1 MGLSQEHGRMKC
13 LYCGKRL
20 ALLRKLTDS
29 EFCSDMHRRLF
40 HQEHEKMALSR
51 LMDAQKRFETLTG
64 TGTETR
70 SGNKNGKGSPVN
82 GVPLPQEEM
91 KGFLP
96 YGPVSKSLRGFRQLT
111 VGPLRQMV
119 EPFLPE
125 LHLRLEAFPQTA
137 GSVEIPIAQPFP
149 VVSSRPAASF
159 DAFAADPRP
168 ELPVRTSRPDTAHL
182 AGAGE
187 QIWNWEHPVGLQI
200 PPREAVASPELA
212 LLPPALPML
221 AFDPVLKFPEG
232 SLETE
237 PVLEAQILEPA
248 IPVLPEESAP
258 GFSGAISKAFPRGLL
273 EPVEHSVMGV
283 EEILTFEENPAPAP
297 MASRLIPLRRPEAV
311 ERKRNMRRVRSR
323 EMFFPLPRL
332 GDLPALASR
341 VAHSGVPE
349 TMLAGATGSEWKPGP
364 VALPFS
370 TGPMDYGAGCG
381 VAAFTSIPAPIGEM
395 QSLPRL
401 PAIPVVPTRLPECAV
416 VEFELAT
423 AVGGAVPAR
432 PLRMVEALDA
442 QEYDTPLTKPRL
454 SGLPRTPALL
464 FSELPERL
472 AGEPVAGMA
481 RGRSRGLA
489 AAAPN
494 TADYVVTPEFQPGAS
509 FQPSPDLPASHS
521 LADVAVIER
530 ESNAGFIRCAADT
543 SVDTPAPQAI
553 LPVSRF
559 AGEAQPALSRQVLP
573 IPSHSPAVHPKYAL
587 ASQEL
592 APLWPDPARIMPR
605 IQAGIAED
613 CDVRDAVRAI
623 NVVLGERRKP
633 WMRIPSFALPISR
646 PDLKW
651 FVMSVPVLLLLAV
664 YSLTNSQETA
674 PVASAVP
681 QAEPETTVAEAAP
694 PAPKHVRSR
703 SRKAAEPPPVTAH
716 APETAVTPVSSG
728 PLSGGLEGLKQSIL
742 RRAAIS
748 LSDDFRSGLGEWE
761 GRGDW
766 SKQWSYDPAGFLVT
780 GPLALYK
787 PSMNLA
793 DYRMEFL
800 GQIEKKSLGWVYRA
814 VDPENYY
821 ATKITLTTGGPLP
834 EAIIERYAVINGKQS
849 SYHRRPLPLQI
860 HADTL
865 YRVRVDVRGNG
876 FTLLV
881 QGQVVDYWSDDRL
894 KTGGIGF
901 FSAKG
906 EQARLRWVEV
916 SHQYDFLG
924 RLCAFLAPYSLPAK
938 DGSLKQ

>member
-1 MGLSQEHGRMKC
+1 MKC

-20 ALLRKLTDS
+20 ALLRKLADS

-64 TGTETR
+64 TGTET
-70 SGNKNGKGSPVN
+70 KNGKN
-82 GVPLPQEEM
+82 GKNGKSAPPGGAPLPQEEM

-96 YGPVSKSLRGFRQLT
+96 YGPLTKSLRGFRQLA

-125 LHLRLEAFPQTA
+125 LHLRLEAFPPTA
-137 GSVEIPIAQPFP
+137 GAVEIPIAQPGP
-149 VVSSRPAASF
+149 VASPRPAAVF
-159 DAFAADPRP
+159 DALVAEQRP
-168 ELPVRTSRPDTAHL
+168 ELPGWSSRRDAARL
-182 AGAGE
+182 DEGGE
-187 QIWNWEHPVGLQI
+187 HAWNWEHP
-200 PPREAVASPELA
+200 AVFQTPLRDSSSGPVFAS
-212 LLPPALPML
+212 LPPALPML
-221 AFDPVLKFPEG
+221 GFEPLLAFPKGAMEA
-232 SLETE
+232 E
-237 PVLEAQILEPA
+237 PVVEVQIIEPA
-248 IPVLPEESAP
+248 TPVLPEQSAP
-258 GFSGAISKAFPRGLL
+258 GFSGSISKAFPRGLL
-273 EPVEHSVMGV
+273 EPVEHSAMGV
-283 EEILTFEENPAPAP
+283 EEVLAFEENPAPAP
-297 MASRLIPLRRPEAV
+297 MVSKLLLLGKPDAV

-332 GDLPALASR
+332 GDLPALAAC
-341 VAHSGVPE
+341 VAHGGVPE
-349 TMLAGATGSEWKPGP
+349 TLVAGATGSEWKPGLA
-364 VALPFS
+364 ALPYPA
-370 TGPMDYGAGCG
+370 GPIECRACRG
-381 VAAFTSIPAPIGEM
+381 VATFSFIPAPISEM
-395 QSLPRL
+395 QALPRL
-401 PAIPVVPTRLPECAV
+401 RNVPTVSFRAPEGEAV
-416 VEFELAT
+416 E
-423 AVGGAVPAR
+423 AVPAAVAGADR
-432 PLRMVEALDA
+432 MAPPLTTTDALSALDLA
-442 QEYDTPLTKPRL
+442 TPFEKPRL
-454 SGLPRTPALL
+454 SGLLRTPSLL
-464 FSELPERL
+464 FAELPERL
-472 AGEPVAGMA
+472 TGEPVAGIA
-481 RGRSRGLA
+481 SGAGRRVAPA
-489 AAAPN
+489 ASGVG
-494 TADYVVTPEFQPGAS
+494 DHVVRPEFPRGAL
-509 FQPSPDLPASHS
+509 FHPSPALPASHS
-521 LADVAVIER
+521 MARVALLER
-530 ESNAGFIRCAADT
+530 DSVPGFIRCQAGTPAE
-543 SVDTPAPQAI
+543 TPAPRAI
-553 LPVSRF
+553 LPASRF
-559 AGEAQPALSRQVLP
+559 AREPRPALSRQAFP
-573 IPSHSPAVHPKYAL
+573 IPSHTPAAHPKSVL
-587 ASQEL
+587 ASQDL

-623 NVVLGERRKP
+623 NVGLSERRKP
-633 WMRIPSFALPISR
+633 WMRIPAFALPISR

-651 FVMSVPVLLLLAV
+651 FVMSVPVLLLLTV

-681 QAEPETTVAEAAP
+681 RTEPGTAAEAAP
-694 PAPKHVRSR
+694 PASSHARSHG
-703 SRKAAEPPPVTAH
+703 RKAAEPSPAIAH
-716 APETAVTPVSSG
+716 APETVVTPAAAG

-761 GRGDW
+761 GHGDW

-787 PSMNLA
+787 PSLNLS
-793 DYRMEFL
+793 DYRMDFL

-814 VDPENYY
+814 ADTENYY
-821 ATKITLTTGGPLP
+821 ATKITLTTAGPLP
-834 EAIIERYAVINGKQS
+834 QAIIERYAVVNGKQS
-849 SYHRRPLPLQI
+849 SYYRRPLPLQI

-865 YRVRVDVRGNG
+865 YRVRMDVRGNG

-881 QGQVVDYWSDDRL
+881 QGQVVDYWSDDRI

>member
-1 MGLSQEHGRMKC
+1 MKC

-20 ALLRKLTDS
+20 ALLRKLTDG

-40 HQEHEKMALSR
+40 HQEHEKMALTR
-51 LMDAQKRFETLTG
+51 LMDAQKRFETLTR
-64 TGTETR
+64 TGTET
-70 SGNKNGKGSPVN
+70 SNGKNGKNGRNGKAAPMN

-96 YGPVSKSLRGFRQLT
+96 YGPVTKSLRGFRQLS

-125 LHLRLEAFPQTA
+125 LHLRLEVFPHTA
-137 GSVEIPIAQPFP
+137 GAVEIAIAQPGP
-149 VVSSRPAASF
+149 VVFRRPAASF
-159 DAFAADPRP
+159 DALAAGPRP
-168 ELPVRTSRPDTAHL
+168 ELPAWNFRQGAARL

-187 QIWNWEHPVGLQI
+187 QGWKWEQPAGFQTPLRVFNCG
-200 PPREAVASPELA
+200 AELA
-212 LLPPALPML
+212 SLPPALPML
-221 AFDPVLKFPEG
+221 AFDPVLNFPEG
-232 SLETE
+232 ALDVD
-237 PVLEAQILEPA
+237 PVIEVQILEPA
-248 IPVLPEESAP
+248 TPVLPEEFAP

-273 EPVEHSVMGV
+273 IPVEHSVMGV
-283 EEILTFEENPAPAP
+283 EEVLTFEENPAPAP
-297 MASRLIPLRRPEAV
+297 MTSRLAPLQKPDAA
-311 ERKRNMRRVRSR
+311 ERKRNMRRVRTR

-341 VAHSGVPE
+341 VAHGSVPE
-349 TMLAGATGSEWKPGP
+349 TLLAGATGSEWNPGP
-364 VALPFS
+364 VALPFLA
-370 TGPMDYGAGCG
+370 GPMDCGAGCG
-381 VAAFTSIPAPIGEM
+381 IGAFSFVPAPISER
-395 QSLPRL
+395 QVLPRL
-401 PAIPVVPTRLPECAV
+401 GDIPTIPVRLPEGEAV
-416 VEFELAT
+416 EAVLAT
-423 AVGGAVPAR
+423 AVTAA
-432 PLRMVEALDA
+432 PLAPRMRTADDLSALDVA
-442 QEYDTPLTKPRL
+442 TPFEKPRL
-454 SGLPRTPALL
+454 TGLLRTPSLL
-464 FSELPERL
+464 ISELPERL
-472 AGEPVAGMA
+472 TGEPVAGTA
-481 RGRSRGLA
+481 YGRSRRV
-489 AAAPN
+489 APVTSS
-494 TADYVVTPEFQPGAS
+494 TADHVVRPKFPPGAL
-509 FQPSPDLPASHS
+509 FHPSPNLPASHS
-521 LADVAVIER
+521 MASVALLER
-530 ESNAGFIRCAADT
+530 DSVLGFIRCQGTPAE
-543 SVDTPAPQAI
+543 TPAPRAI
-553 LPVSRF
+553 LPASRF
-559 AGEAQPALSRQVLP
+559 AGEPLPALSRQALP
-573 IPSHSPAVHPKYAL
+573 IPSHTPAAHPKSAL
-587 ASQEL
+587 GQGQAS
-592 APLWPDPARIMPR
+592 LWPDPARIMPR
-605 IQAGIAED
+605 LQAGIAED

-623 NVVLGERRKP
+623 NVVWGGRRKP
-633 WMRIPSFALPISR
+633 WMRMPSFALPISR

-681 QAEPETTVAEAAP
+681 QAEPETAVAEAAP
-694 PAPKHVRSR
+694 PVSRHVRSH
-703 SRKAAEPPPVTAH
+703 SRKAAEPPPVIAH
-716 APETAVTPVSSG
+716 VPETAVTPASAA
-728 PLSGGLEGLKQSIL
+728 PFSGGIEGLKQSIL

-780 GPLALYK
+780 GPLALYR
-787 PSMNLA
+787 PSLNLS

-814 VDPENYY
+814 ADTENYY
-821 ATKITLTTGGPLP
+821 ATKITLTTAGPLP
-834 EAIIERYAVINGKQS
+834 QAIIERYAVVNGKQS
-849 SYHRRPLPLQI
+849 SHYRRPLPLQI

-865 YRVRVDVRGNG
+865 YRIRVDVRGNG